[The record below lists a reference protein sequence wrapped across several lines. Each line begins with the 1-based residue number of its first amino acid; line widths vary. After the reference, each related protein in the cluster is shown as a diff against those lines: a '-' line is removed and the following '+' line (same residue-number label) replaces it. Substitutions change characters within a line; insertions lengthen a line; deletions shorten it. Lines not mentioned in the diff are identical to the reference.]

1 MTENKNYEI
10 TFTTDTEVTFYD
22 KNHKAITRVV
32 NVGEKITATFIGVNA
47 TNEKFRDFRCG
58 KELFSVSVYTFD
70 SIRVAHKKQI
80 KIKQVTVVVEIA
92 IALEVPMGMD
102 INTIKDMVK
111 NNTTWDV
118 NSEHP
123 DAKMV
128 DVSDILGITSITEAS
143 CG

>member
-1 MTENKNYEI
+1 MTENK
-10 TFTTDTEVTFYD
+10 
-22 KNHKAITRVV
+22 KR
-32 NVGEKITATFIGVNA
+32 
-47 TNEKFRDFRCG
+47 
-58 KELFSVSVYTFD
+58 
-70 SIRVAHKKQI
+70 I

-92 IALEVPMGMD
+92 IALEVPMDMD